1 VTRPRE
7 CATAFTSYPLLRH
20 YWYAVNKYAA
30 YIQNEDP
37 GAASHAA
44 RRNWQLKAQA
54 NIPAMAASLVQAICL
69 DSNVVADLGA
79 VTDVNLQTATETAA
93 NGLIGAPVSYVDL
106 NALANDNT
114 FLRRAQIAVAHFAN
128 YILNE
133 QPNTAN
139 HLARYAWARNSIL
152 NTQGVAN
159 ALAPAV
165 VMDSVVGAALL
176 GTISNCRPPG
186 EAQEMGASAG
196 FHSNQMNPQVRREAA
211 QLRSRELLAHDH
223 VAALVQTYQVK
234 ARLAEINA
242 DCV

>member
-1 VTRPRE
+1 M
-7 CATAFTSYPLLRH
+7 ANNGAFLARIGF
-20 YWYAVNKYAA
+20 AIGKYAA
-30 YIQNEDP
+30 YIQDEDP
-37 GAASHAA
+37 GTANHAA

-54 NIPAMAASLVQAICL
+54 NIPAMAASLVQAICP
-69 DSNVVADLGA
+69 DSNVVAGLGA

-114 FLRRAQIAVAHFAN
+114 FLRRVQIAVAHFAN

-139 HLARYAWARNSIL
+139 HPARYAWARNSIL

-176 GTISNCRPPG
+176 GTTDAQLQSAVEF
-186 EAQEMGASAG
+186 EAQ
-196 FHSNQMNPQVRREAA
+196 
-211 QLRSRELLAHDH
+211 QLLL
-223 VAALVQTYQVK
+223 
-234 ARLAEINA
+234 
-242 DCV
+242 